1 MPPSSLKYPK
11 YPSLNSNRARAFTSS
26 RRQPLDHQPHWRRPM
41 RWIISA
47 SLSRVIR
54 GDQIPIARAEQLNS
68 ISRGFLPWRFSDAGP
83 RVYGAVITGPAS
95 ENLHNRRHRVQ
106 HYDHKT
112 SFGSTGLKII
122 RSLSHQLQEVSDDRR
137 RVAATRDEVE
147 NRRWLLA
154 TVERAVHHA

>member
-1 MPPSSLKYPK
+1 
-11 YPSLNSNRARAFTSS
+11 
-26 RRQPLDHQPHWRRPM
+26 M

-95 ENLHNRRHRVQ
+95 ENLHR
-106 HYDHKT
+106 
-112 SFGSTGLKII
+112 TGNSQPYSIA
-122 RSLSHQLQEVSDDRR
+122 S
-137 RVAATRDEVE
+137 
-147 NRRWLLA
+147 
-154 TVERAVHHA
+154 